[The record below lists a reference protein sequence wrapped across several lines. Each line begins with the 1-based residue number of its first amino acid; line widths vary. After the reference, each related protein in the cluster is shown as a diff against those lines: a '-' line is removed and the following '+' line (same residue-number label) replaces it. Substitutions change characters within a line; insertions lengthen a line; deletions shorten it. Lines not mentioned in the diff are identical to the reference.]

1 MSELSRF
8 PEPLHVGRPNIGD
21 RKRLQERIDTAL
33 DRRWLSNGPLVLELE
48 ETVAALAGTAHCVA
62 TCNGTIA
69 LQLAARACGIEPGTE
84 VIVPAFTWVA
94 TPHALSWIGVT
105 PVFCDVDEET
115 ANLSPA
121 LVKELIGPATGGILG
136 VHVFGRPC
144 AVDELADIAAG
155 AGLPL
160 MFDAAHGLGST
171 YHGRPLG
178 GFGSVE
184 VFSFHATKFINSF
197 EGGALVTDD
206 PAIAARA
213 RAMRNFGIGEDGLVQ
228 SHGTNAKMGEA
239 SAAMGLTSL
248 ENIDALIAYNTL
260 NHRRYEQGLD
270 GLPGVSVR
278 RQAPGERANHQYVV
292 IEIDET
298 AAGIHRD
305 RVHEILERHNVRSRR
320 YFHPGC
326 HRHEPYRSHP
336 GIHAPLPLPHT
347 EGLSERVLSLPT
359 GSVIGA
365 EEISGV
371 CDIIRWAV
379 ESTRTTT

>member
-48 ETVAALAGTAHCVA
+48 ETVAALVSTAHCVA

-136 VHVFGRPC
+136 VHVFEQALRRRR
-144 AVDELADIAAG
+144 ARRHRSRS
-155 AGLPL
+155 GLPL

-270 GLPGVSVR
+270 GLPGVSV
-278 RQAPGERANHQYVV
+278 H
-292 IEIDET
+292 
-298 AAGIHRD
+298 AAGAGGARQSPVRRHRD
-305 RVHEILERHNVRSRR
+305 RRDGRG
-320 YFHPGC
+320 HP
-326 HRHEPYRSHP
+326 P
-336 GIHAPLPLPHT
+336 GPRPRDSGAPQRPLPPLLPPRLPPSRALPQPPRHPRAAAAAAHR
-347 EGLSERVLSLPT
+347 GLSERVLSLPT